1 MLSRFAALLWGRP
14 KAWSHQ
20 QRNSPDEKAR
30 YIAEQREV
38 VLKAVAEYNPHIPVV
53 WGIELGH
60 TDPQYIVP
68 SGGEITI
75 DAISREVIVAY

>member
-1 MLSRFAALLWGRP
+1 M
-14 KAWSHQ
+14 
-20 QRNSPDEKAR
+20 
-30 YIAEQREV
+30 